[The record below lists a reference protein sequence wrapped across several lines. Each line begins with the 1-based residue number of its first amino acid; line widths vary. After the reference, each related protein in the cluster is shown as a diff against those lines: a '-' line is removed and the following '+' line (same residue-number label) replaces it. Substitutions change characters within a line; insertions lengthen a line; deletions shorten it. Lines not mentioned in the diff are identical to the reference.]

1 MNYKEEISK
10 ENMILFESLIDVY
23 PNHPKEGISF
33 KDLSRV
39 YSSPEA
45 MKVIENWAKNVLSKS
60 NPDSVIGVDAR
71 GFILGTIV
79 ARALEI
85 PFVLAR
91 KPGKLPGKVIK
102 KDYELE
108 YGFATIEMHE
118 HIISQYKSPVIADDL
133 LATGGTVLAVT
144 DILERLGIEVNS
156 YIFLAEVE
164 ICGGREKLKKY
175 TENIY
180 SFLKA

>member
-1 MNYKEEISK
+1 MKILNEYKV
-10 ENMILFESLIDVY
+10 LFESLLDTYADY
-23 PNHPKEGISF
+23 PKKGVSF

-45 MKVIENWAKNVLSKS
+45 MQIIEYLIRTNLEYNY
-60 NPDSVIGVDAR
+60 PDCVIGCDAR

-79 ARALEI
+79 ARVLEI

-91 KPGKLPGKVIK
+91 KPGKLPGKVISK
-102 KDYELE
+102 NYELE
-108 YGFATIEMHE
+108 YGTATIEMHE
-118 HIISQYKSPVIADDL
+118 HIISKYKSPVIADDL

-144 DILERLGIEVNS
+144 DILERMGIEVNS

-164 ICGGREKLKKY
+164 VCGGRNKLEKY
-175 TENIY
+175 TKNIY
-180 SFLKA
+180 SVLKT